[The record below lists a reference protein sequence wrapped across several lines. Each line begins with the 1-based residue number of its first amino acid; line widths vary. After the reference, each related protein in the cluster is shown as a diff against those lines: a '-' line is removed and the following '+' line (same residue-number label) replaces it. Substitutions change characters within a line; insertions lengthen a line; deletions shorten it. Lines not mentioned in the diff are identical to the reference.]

1 MEHWNSA
8 LTIDDYVGQMWRK
21 KRKQFARN
29 RDRTIID
36 DALRER
42 FAAQPLRI
50 LIITEHY
57 CEDSMQ
63 LVPVIWKQSDE
74 LEQAEVRVLRQ
85 HQHPELSAHYL
96 TAGHPAIPVFILLYE
111 QMREIGAL
119 VERPARVTRNITDE
133 IRRFQQEHPDLPGIQ
148 RMLDRMPD
156 ETRTAVKAHIAAWRE
171 AQHDHWVGYLLDDL
185 SDLAATD
192 AAEPTDEAGG
202 GSEATASDDT
212 GSDDGAAPSGELI
225 VAATADGYRTE
236 PERANIGMYPLNTN
250 IFESLVRLTPDYQV
264 EPLLAESWEFV
275 EPNTW
280 SFTLREGVT
289 FHDGTPLT
297 SEAVAWSLGRIA
309 AVGGGTLGIDETS
322 VEIVDD
328 LNFTITPARTNLRL
342 LQQLNHPNNSII
354 APNSQPL
361 ETRIGTRPYM
371 EVEYTREDQYV
382 VEAYDGYW
390 GDKPKL
396 ARITFRFLPDAT
408 TRILALQSGE
418 VDLIYEVPKESAEE
432 ISANSDLQLLTS
444 EVGAYEALYFNIHGP
459 EGYDLGQDV
468 AVRRAVA
475 YAIDKESIV
484 TGVWRGNAEVS
495 NTMIPPG
502 ILGSSGDMIEG
513 TTFDLDQATQILEE
527 AGWVEGSDG
536 IREKDGRALKLTMIV
551 GFPSAEVHKPMPE
564 LVQAQ
569 LRDAGIDME
578 IVQTP
583 DTATY
588 EARLATLEG
597 DLWAEAGS

>member
-1 MEHWNSA
+1 MDDLRNALNGGWSRRRFLGAVGATVGA
-8 LTIDDYVGQMWRK
+8 LT
-21 KRKQFARN
+21 
-29 RDRTIID
+29 
-36 DALRER
+36 
-42 FAAQPLRI
+42 
-50 LIITEHY
+50 
-57 CEDSMQ
+57 
-63 LVPVIWKQSDE
+63 
-74 LEQAEVRVLRQ
+74 
-85 HQHPELSAHYL
+85 LSGL
-96 TAGHPAIPVFILLYE
+96 
-111 QMREIGAL
+111 
-119 VERPARVTRNITDE
+119 
-133 IRRFQQEHPDLPGIQ
+133 
-148 RMLDRMPD
+148 
-156 ETRTAVKAHIAAWRE
+156 
-171 AQHDHWVGYLLDDL
+171 
-185 SDLAATD
+185 LAACGGDDDDSVADSTSGVAGD
-192 AAEPTDEAGG
+192 TATATSGTGIDSATAEPA
-202 GSEATASDDT
+202 ATEVD
-212 GSDDGAAPSGELI
+212 DDGAPSGELI
-225 VAATADGYRTE
+225 VAATQDGYRTE

-250 IFESLVRLTPDYQV
+250 IYESLVRLTPDYQI

-309 AVGGGTLGIDETS
+309 AAGGGTLGVDESS

-342 LQQLNHPNNSII
+342 IQQLNHPSNSII
-354 APNSQPL
+354 APDSQPL
-361 ETRIGTRPYM
+361 ETRIGTGAFK
-371 EVEYTREDQYV
+371 EVEYTREGQYV

-390 GDKPKL
+390 GEKPKL
-396 ARITFRFLPDAT
+396 ARITFRFIPDAT
-408 TRILALQSGE
+408 TRMLALQSGE

-432 ISANSDLQLLTS
+432 ITSNSDLQLITS

-459 EGYDLGQDV
+459 ADYDLGQDI
-468 AVRRAVA
+468 AVRQAVA

-513 TTFDLDQATQILEE
+513 TTFDLDQAKQILEE

-569 LRDAGIDME
+569 LKDAGIDME

-597 DLWAEAGS
+597 DLWAEAGSQNDGNPCFLPDLLFYSPTPDADPESAMYGNAFAPGAEFDQHIDACREAVTAEEVQEAAANAMKVLIDDEVVVIPLAGTFRLFGASKKVSGFDAHPSGVNQRWGAVTVEE